1 MSTRRTTTRKSRTRS
16 RKPLIAAATVLI
28 IAAVGGAIAAAYVRV
43 PSTQVAP
50 GVHVSNVDLG
60 GQSADAAR
68 ASLAPLQEK
77 AEAHAVTLT
86 CKLPNGRQYSW
97 KYTAKDLGLS
107 LDVDAT
113 VLKALDTGRASAE
126 AAARVQQIISGK
138 TEHHTIAPEPR
149 IAQDM
154 LDAALKK
161 IAHSI
166 NRQPTN
172 PRVSLTDLESV
183 HFEIKPGNAGT
194 HLDIPATVAAIS
206 DYWKKALPLVLPAA
220 AEQTTRPAAPAS
232 EPKKGDEKAAAETE
246 SSDEIGL
253 VLQELPPP
261 VMAEDLAMID
271 GPIAEMNTRIRG
283 TSQRVRNVTIA
294 TQHIDGTLLAPGDVF
309 SYNKVV
315 GKRSEEGGYQKATIF
330 VKGRHVEDVGGG
342 ICQTAST
349 LYNAVLKAGLKVVRR
364 QPHCTPVVYVP
375 YGLDATVAYGAV
387 DFQFEND
394 TDNPVY
400 VYAHAKGRSLTFRLY
415 SKRNPGRHV
424 VLEKVRQVVTP
435 STTTVVEDK
444 TLPAGKRVVKD
455 KGAPG
460 YNIQWKR
467 TIEDD
472 GKPARTELITSR
484 YKPVSAI
491 VAVGAG
497 APRTAP
503 MVPGPLN
510 NVPTPQGINN
520 RPPTSQGGALLQPG
534 AGE

>member
-1 MSTRRTTTRKSRTRS
+1 MSTRRTTTRKSRSRS
-16 RKPLIAAATVLI
+16 SKPLIAAASVLI

-50 GVHVSNVDLG
+50 GVHVSSVNLG
-60 GQSADAAR
+60 GQSAEAAR
-68 ASLAPLQEK
+68 SSLAPLQEK

-86 CKLPNGRQYSW
+86 CKLPNGRQYTW

-126 AAARVQQIISGK
+126 AAARVEQIISGK
-138 TEHHTIAPEPR
+138 TEQHTIAPEPR
-149 IAQDM
+149 VAQDT
-154 LDAALKK
+154 LDGVLKK

-172 PRVSLTDLESV
+172 PHVSLSDMAAV
-183 HFEIKPGNAGT
+183 HFEIKPGRPGT
-194 HLDIPATVAAIS
+194 HLDIPASVAAIT
-206 DYWKKALPLVLPAA
+206 DYWKKTLPQVLPAA
-220 AEQTTRPAAPAS
+220 EQAPHPATSASDPQKTVEKSAS
-232 EPKKGDEKAAAETE
+232 ETE
-246 SSDEIGL
+246 NSDEIGL

-261 VMAEDLAMID
+261 VMEGDLAKID

-394 TDNPVY
+394 TENPVY

-424 VLEKVRQVVTP
+424 VLEKIRQIVTP

-467 TIEDD
+467 IIEDD

-497 APRTAP
+497 APRPTAT
-503 MVPGPLN
+503 VPGAL
-510 NVPTPQGINN
+510 NVPVPQGINN
-520 RPPTSQGGALLQPG
+520 RPPTPQGGALLQPG
-534 AGE
+534 AGG